1 MPFKDLRHPPIQL
14 GILKA
19 CLVRASIS
27 VRCHCLELAF
37 MEHLHRATASLPDAE
52 RFTIDDYQEV
62 AHRDFIVHLGDWIFK
77 VPPYAPSSPAD
88 EAYLARVRDDL
99 PEVAV
104 TNAIRMKKWV
114 PSFLDAAAD
123 DILADRPAIVGFS
136 TVFQQNIPS
145 LVLAKML
152 KERDPSVTIVFGGD
166 NCDGPMGAALH
177 ESFPWVD
184 IVVRGEG
191 ERVFPEVVRD
201 VLAHRPLRPQ
211 PGLCYRGDGGS
222 IAVPMETSPGLCM
235 DEVPVPIYDE
245 FFDRLDQS
253 PLKEELSPQIA
264 ILFES
269 SRGCW
274 WGQKAHCTFCGLNG
288 STMAFRSKR
297 ADDVAREILEMAS
310 RYKCLDFVA
319 VDDIIDMGHVR
330 DLLPLL
336 SAAGCDLNLFYE
348 TKANLKKAHLQA
360 FHSAGVTVVQP
371 GIESLSTP
379 ILKLMRKGVTAL
391 QNVRLLK
398 WCAEIGITPEWNL
411 LYGFP
416 GEAPEEYERMAAL
429 IPQLVHFEPPNLCS
443 VAVQRF
449 SPYFDTP
456 QQLGL
461 EITGPGW
468 FYPFLYS
475 IPPESLANLAYDF
488 EHRFLDGRDPESYIG
503 PTAEAVTRWREVGS
517 AAAGSLSYRRGPD
530 FLIVHDRRPGF
541 DEANYRFDGVEAAI
555 YLGCDAGA
563 TPADLHAQV
572 TAADGELSVEDIA
585 DYLNE
590 LVESG
595 LMYREGNR
603 YLSLATA
610 AHARVSAPSI
620 QYGATSP
627 GVDPATITTLQI
639 AR

>member
-222 IAVPMETSPGLCM
+222 IAVPMETC
-235 DEVPVPIYDE
+235 
-245 FFDRLDQS
+245 
-253 PLKEELSPQIA
+253 LSRSMT
-264 ILFES
+264 S
-269 SRGCW
+269 SSI
-274 WGQKAHCTFCGLNG
+274 G
-288 STMAFRSKR
+288 ST
-297 ADDVAREILEMAS
+297 
-310 RYKCLDFVA
+310 
-319 VDDIIDMGHVR
+319 
-330 DLLPLL
+330 
-336 SAAGCDLNLFYE
+336 
-348 TKANLKKAHLQA
+348 
-360 FHSAGVTVVQP
+360 
-371 GIESLSTP
+371 
-379 ILKLMRKGVTAL
+379 
-391 QNVRLLK
+391 
-398 WCAEIGITPEWNL
+398 
-411 LYGFP
+411 
-416 GEAPEEYERMAAL
+416 
-429 IPQLVHFEPPNLCS
+429 
-443 VAVQRF
+443 
-449 SPYFDTP
+449 
-456 QQLGL
+456 
-461 EITGPGW
+461 
-468 FYPFLYS
+468 
-475 IPPESLANLAYDF
+475 
-488 EHRFLDGRDPESYIG
+488 
-503 PTAEAVTRWREVGS
+503 
-517 AAAGSLSYRRGPD
+517 
-530 FLIVHDRRPGF
+530 
-541 DEANYRFDGVEAAI
+541 
-555 YLGCDAGA
+555 
-563 TPADLHAQV
+563 
-572 TAADGELSVEDIA
+572 
-585 DYLNE
+585 
-590 LVESG
+590 
-595 LMYREGNR
+595 
-603 YLSLATA
+603 
-610 AHARVSAPSI
+610 RVP
-620 QYGATSP
+620 
-627 GVDPATITTLQI
+627 
-639 AR
+639 